1 MKARGEIASGEINAV
16 GCRPLLATE
25 VATGKTAPSSCLP
38 RADVVQEGDEGYCT
52 LSSVCAM
59 MAGPEML
66 TPRGGNPLTVKKLS
80 GSSQPAARWSST
92 AARIPPK
99 PLDLA
104 NRIPLRRDGSVEDV
118 TDAAISLI
126 ANEFITDGTLVVD
139 GGISMRIIG

>member
-80 GSSQPAARWSST
+80 GSSPPAARWSST
-92 AARIPPK
+92 ADLK
-99 PLDLA
+99 PLNLV
-104 NRIPLRRDGSVEDV
+104 NRIPLRREGSVEDV
-118 TDAAISLI
+118 VEAAISLT
-126 ANEFITDGTLVVD
+126 ANEFITGETLLVD
-139 GGISMRIIG
+139 GGRSMRITG

>member
-16 GCRPLLATE
+16 GRRPLLATE

-80 GSSQPAARWSST
+80 GSSPPAARWSST
-92 AARIPPK
+92 ADLK
-99 PLDLA
+99 PLNLA
-104 NRIPLRRDGSVEDV
+104 NRIPLRREGSVEDV
-118 TDAAISLI
+118 AEAAISLT
-126 ANEFITDGTLVVD
+126 ANEFITGETLLVD
-139 GGISMRIIG
+139 GGRSMRITG